1 MIESDAEQSGRT
13 FPPFSRI
20 LLVVV
25 LAVIWGL
32 NWPAIR
38 VAVLEISP
46 WSFRAICLT
55 AGTVTLFALAFVRK
69 ARLRVPRDE
78 IIPLIIVGLLN
89 VAFFHLF
96 TAFGLTMV
104 EAGRG
109 VILTFTFPLWS
120 VVIGAVVLREGLSPS
135 RLWALIFGL
144 AAMALLV
151 GPDVMSLGAAPLGSF
166 LLVGAAVMWAAAT
179 VMIKRRQWSLESAE
193 FAAWQLAIGAVPV
206 IIGAL
211 ILAPAPDFASLSIK
225 AWIAL
230 LYTSAIA
237 VAFGQW
243 LWFRILHLLP
253 SSIAS
258 ISTLA
263 IPVVGVFS
271 SSLLLDEVIG
281 WREGVALILV
291 LAALFL
297 VLVGHNGLQ
306 AVKRALSRRPN

>member
-1 MIESDAEQSGRT
+1 MNDPDPEKSGHT
-13 FPPFSRI
+13 FLPVSSI
-20 LLVVV
+20 LLVVF
-25 LAVIWGL
+25 LALIWGL

-46 WSFRAICLT
+46 WTFRAICLT
-55 AGTVTLFALAFVRK
+55 AGAATLFALALAK
-69 ARLRVPRDE
+69 GARLRVPRDE
-78 IIPLIIVGLLN
+78 ILPLIVVALLN
-89 VAFFHLF
+89 VACFHLF

-120 VVIGAVVLREGLSPS
+120 VLIGALVFRESLSPS

-144 AAMALLV
+144 AALGLLI
-151 GPDVMSLGAAPLGSF
+151 GPDALSLGAAPLGS
-166 LLVGAAVMWAAAT
+166 LLCVGAALVWAVAT
-179 VMIKRRQWSLESAE
+179 VMMKRRTWSLNSAE

-206 IIGAL
+206 VIGAL
-211 ILAPAPDFASLSIK
+211 VIDSAPDFGNLSPQG
-225 AWIAL
+225 WIAL

-253 SSIAS
+253 ASIAS
-258 ISTLA
+258 ISTLS
-263 IPVVGVFS
+263 IPIVGVFS
-271 SSLLLDEVIG
+271 SALLLGELIG
-281 WREGVALILV
+281 WREGVALLLV

-297 VLVGHNGLQ
+297 VLVGRDGFL
-306 AVKRALSRRPN
+306 ALRRTLRQRR